1 MIPKNLGC
9 ATRQAFGKL
18 SEGSGAPGFDDPQDT
33 DYSYSNSDL
42 SRPDWRMMLWR
53 VPRQGDCYA
62 RPRWHA
68 RSPPRHKQQEL
79 FALRCARWQ
88 LDTLRP
94 VAAPWA
100 GRAPARR

>member
-53 VPRQGDCYA
+53 VPRMRGSWSGTGTVMVVPSVRNCMI
-62 RPRWHA
+62 R
-68 RSPPRHKQQEL
+68 
-79 FALRCARWQ
+79 
-88 LDTLRP
+88 
-94 VAAPWA
+94 
-100 GRAPARR
+100 